1 MSQEK
6 IKELLRDKYLRANS
20 YNRISELEWYLLSE
34 ELKQVFINHY
44 YNNNILL
51 PDFISKGLQEPLRS
65 NYIDKMIRYGYYPA
79 EFGLTHN
86 DLSEDLL
93 KVFIENTL
101 GVDSVSDE
109 LFDLLTQEQ
118 KMFHIKKSG
127 ENSFAITEYQFNHL
141 KPLEKLDFIIFNG
154 AHGDFMINWYKTWK
168 ASLEREQQIDSVL
181 K

>member
-1 MSQEK
+1 
-6 IKELLRDKYLRANS
+6 
-20 YNRISELEWYLLSE
+20 
-34 ELKQVFINHY
+34 
-44 YNNNILL
+44 
-51 PDFISKGLQEPLRS
+51 
-65 NYIDKMIRYGYYPA
+65 MIRYGYYPG

-109 LFDLLTQEQ
+109 LFDLFTPEQ

-127 ENSFAITEYQFNHL
+127 ENSFSITEYQFNHL

-154 AHGDFMINWYKTWK
+154 ADDFMIDWYKIWK